1 MFFRQPENRLKRV
14 AGKLPTL
21 RLLKN
26 YLNGFFDL
34 RISILFEIFLVKN
47 SNIFLYFSAP
57 GERYISKKILV
68 KNILLW

>member
-1 MFFRQPENRLKRV
+1 MTIFAKISGSLN
-14 AGKLPTL
+14 
-21 RLLKN
+21 N

-57 GERYISKKILV
+57 GERYI
-68 KNILLW
+68 LLIYFDID